1 MYPDTVLYVKL
12 RLERVALQALMAL
25 TALNIWTGAPLLAV
39 WVGSRVVERS
49 TQVTMGVV
57 FLVIVVMFS
66 ACLALIWLLSW
77 ASTTYDRIT
86 GRRQSV
92 RRHVPWLRSM
102 RAERVNYER
111 EKHEVTA
118 LERILVVMVLLV
130 VVLFEI
136 WFFFFSPSP
145 IGPGPSKD

>member
-1 MYPDTVLYVKL
+1 MYVKL
-12 RLERVALQALMAL
+12 RIERVALQALMGL
-25 TALNIWTGAPLLAV
+25 SALNIWTGAPLLAV
-39 WVGSRVVERS
+39 WVGSRFAES
-49 TQVTMGVV
+49 ATTVTMGMV
-57 FLVIVVMFS
+57 FLVVVVLFV
-66 ACLALIWLLSW
+66 ACLGLVWTLSW
-77 ASTTYDRIT
+77 ASNTYDELT
-86 GRRQSV
+86 GRPQSV

-118 LERILVVMVLLV
+118 LERIMVVMVAAV
-130 VVLFEI
+130 VVAFEI